1 MCFSFQLTKHV
12 FHFENRK
19 EKKMFISFS
28 FENKKIKTITKYN
41 LSITNN
47 LIGSF
52 GQFSVLGDQVYY
64 EGGPLSP
71 INRAGSRPRPKAPL
85 KNKIFI
91 GKKDPHF
98 S

>member
-1 MCFSFQLTKHV
+1 MFSILKI
-12 FHFENRK
+12 EK
-19 EKKMFISFS
+19 KKKMFISFS
-28 FENKKIKTITKYN
+28 FENKKMKTITKYN

-71 INRAGSRPRPKAPL
+71 NNRAGSRPRPKAPP
-85 KNKIFI
+85 KNKFFLKKKAPLFI
-91 GKKDPHF
+91 VKRPKF
-98 S
+98 L